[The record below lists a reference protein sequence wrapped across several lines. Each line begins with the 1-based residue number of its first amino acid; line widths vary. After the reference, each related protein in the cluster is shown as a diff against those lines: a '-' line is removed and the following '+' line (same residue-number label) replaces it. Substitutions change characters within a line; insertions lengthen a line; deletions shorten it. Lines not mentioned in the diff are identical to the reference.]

1 VERRQLSRK
10 PLGKLWEDHDLIV
23 QGSFPFLFLSVRAH
37 EFLVERITEMRT
49 HEFLVERIKEMRTHE
64 FLVERITEVIT
75 LIVDDL
81 GRDSKSC

>member
-1 VERRQLSRK
+1 VERRQPSRK
-10 PLGKLWEDHDLIV
+10 PLGKLWGDHDLIV

-49 HEFLVERIKEMRTHE
+49 HEFLVERI
-64 FLVERITEVIT
+64 TEVIT